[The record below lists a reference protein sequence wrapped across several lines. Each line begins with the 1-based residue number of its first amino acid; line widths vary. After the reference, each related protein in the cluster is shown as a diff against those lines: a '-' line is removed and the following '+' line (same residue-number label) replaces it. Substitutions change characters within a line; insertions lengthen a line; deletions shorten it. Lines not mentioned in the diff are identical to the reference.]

1 MRRSSIIAGLDT
13 LCCASFPR
21 QGGRSDRRIAP
32 RPRPRAPRRAG
43 RRAWRRR
50 LPYPHGNPRR
60 LDGRVRVRRR
70 AQPPRADRARAGADH
85 RGSADLAGRSGA
97 AGASAPACRPSRRCN
112 RRGARGDDPPDL
124 PVRRRP
130 ARRERHEGAARTP
143 GGGSMKAVRFRVDGG
158 EPRLGRLESDH
169 VVEAVRLLYPVVPQK
184 ILAVGLN
191 YQTHVEETSLQR
203 PDVPFCFAIFPS
215 SLTGPYDEI
224 VVPAEET
231 RPDWEGE
238 VAVLLGRRA
247 YRADRAAARAA
258 IGGIAAL
265 NDVSGRR
272 AQLETPMRQFTLGKS
287 FDTFTPLGPCVVH
300 PDDLDLGAI
309 ALSTRIDGDL
319 MQSSDTRHL
328 IFGFEELIEYF
339 SKGVTL
345 EPGDVIATGTPGGV
359 GDERKPP
366 RYLREGE
373 VVEVSVEGVGSLRN
387 PVRFERL

>member
-1 MRRSSIIAGLDT
+1 
-13 LCCASFPR
+13 
-21 QGGRSDRRIAP
+21 
-32 RPRPRAPRRAG
+32 
-43 RRAWRRR
+43 
-50 LPYPHGNPRR
+50 
-60 LDGRVRVRRR
+60 V
-70 AQPPRADRARAGADH
+70 
-85 RGSADLAGRSGA
+85 
-97 AGASAPACRPSRRCN
+97 
-112 RRGARGDDPPDL
+112 
-124 PVRRRP
+124 
-130 ARRERHEGAARTP
+130 
-143 GGGSMKAVRFRVDGG
+143 KAVRFAVGGG
-158 EPRLGRLESDH
+158 EPRLGRLDDGH
-169 VVEAVRLLYPVVPQK
+169 VVDAGEAGPRGFDASDEAWATLASAGGVEHALDDVRLLPPVVPQK

-238 VAVLLGRRA
+238 VAVLLGRRT

-258 IGGIAAL
+258 IGGLAAL

-309 ALSTRIDGDL
+309 VVSTRIDGEL
-319 MQSSDTRHL
+319 MQSSDTSHL

-373 VVEVSVEGVGSLRN
+373 VVEVAVEGVGSLQN